1 MTNPP
6 FRMDTRESVDERKVG
21 EFVLREA
28 KKRAT
33 PLIEKWE
40 SYPRPEAGSWLSQV
54 DALTPYK
61 PFSYQLRDFMTVSL
75 DSIRMLIKYVDA
87 TNEIPML
94 AHYAL
99 IRSAVEATSYGIW
112 MLNAGTKQKQAWLSL
127 RLSYENN
134 EDIEGMEK
142 VFATAEL
149 APPNRNDVRERLVT
163 LQQQLS
169 DYRNHD
175 ISKTPTTTD
184 VVAQADR
191 FMNGKRMVMTGL
203 QTWKACSGTAHA
215 NGDVISALLERVPT
229 GHEDA
234 LGLTFRLTSR
244 VTLTAGFLMVAV
256 ENAEELLR
264 LFEEASKPMATPMKG
279 KL

>member
-1 MTNPP
+1 
-6 FRMDTRESVDERKVG
+6 MDTRESESERKVG
-21 EFVLREA
+21 EFVLSEA
-28 KKRAT
+28 KQRAA
-33 PLIEKWE
+33 PLLEKWE
-40 SYPRPEAGSWLSQV
+40 SYPRPQAGSRLSEV
-54 DALTPYK
+54 DQLTPYK
-61 PFSYQLRDFMTVSL
+61 PSSYQLRDFMNVSL
-75 DSIRMLIKYVDA
+75 DSIRMLIKYVDT

-142 VFATAEL
+142 VFATAQMT
-149 APPNRNDVRERLVT
+149 PPNRNDVRVRLVA

-191 FMNGKRMVMTGL
+191 FMSGKRMVITGL

-229 GHEDA
+229 GHADA

-244 VTLTAGFLMVAV
+244 VTLTAGFLLVAV

-264 LFEEASKPMATPMKG
+264 LFEEASKPTATRMKV
-279 KL
+279 KR